1 MTAQHDEKTKLSKG
15 ILDMKF
21 MKRSKEKVLQQKE
34 ADDGFGFFSDVITE
48 EMKQGSNKFIIE
60 TSFVPCEDLIVGRLS
75 FQGMNPVIERIM
87 QEEEDAKREKVVPK
101 VEADVSDNE
110 MAHRYSTLVGT
121 IGRKYNTKRGHTREH
136 IHKGESRS
144 SAPKKK
150 KLKFLKP
157 QGD

>member
-1 MTAQHDEKTKLSKG
+1 MTSQHDEKTKLSKG

-21 MKRSKEKVLQQKE
+21 MKRSKEKALQQKE

-48 EMKQGSNKFIIE
+48 EMKQGSNKFIVE

-87 QEEEDAKREKVVPK
+87 QEEEDAKREKVAPK

-150 KLKFLKP
+150 KFLKP
-157 QGD
+157 QED